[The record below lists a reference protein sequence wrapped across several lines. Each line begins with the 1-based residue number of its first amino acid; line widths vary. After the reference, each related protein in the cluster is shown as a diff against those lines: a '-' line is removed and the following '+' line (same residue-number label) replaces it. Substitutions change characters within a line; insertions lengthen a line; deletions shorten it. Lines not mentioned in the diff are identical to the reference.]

1 MRIVAGQARG
11 TKLEAPKGVAV
22 RPTSDRARQALF
34 NVLDGGRFGESY
46 TDRLVLDAFAGTGAL
61 GLEALSRGAREIVFV
76 ETDSEVLA
84 GLRRNIQKMRVER
97 DTTVIL
103 ADATTLTRR
112 APEAAG
118 LVLMDPP
125 YRAGLAGPAVL
136 ALAAAGW
143 IDADTLVV
151 VETASKGETF
161 ETPEG
166 FTLIEARKYGA
177 AMLHFLKQ
185 AP

>member
-1 MRIVAGQARG
+1 
-11 TKLEAPKGVAV
+11 
-22 RPTSDRARQALF
+22 
-34 NVLDGGRFGESY
+34 
-46 TDRLVLDAFAGTGAL
+46 
-61 GLEALSRGAREIVFV
+61 
-76 ETDSEVLA
+76 
-84 GLRRNIQKMRVER
+84 
-97 DTTVIL
+97 
-103 ADATTLTRR
+103 
-112 APEAAG
+112 
-118 LVLMDPP
+118 
-125 YRAGLAGPAVL
+125 L